1 MDPNGLFPLVK
12 IKIADIL
19 APKLAVVFRILV
31 RQGYFPV
38 FWRTAN
44 VTTLPK
50 SSSPSQT
57 PSEYRPISFTPI
69 LNKVFKRLFSFIDR
83 I

>member
-1 MDPNGLFPLVK
+1 MEPNGLFSLVL

-44 VTTLPK
+44 VTTLLVK
-50 SSSPSQT
+50 H
-57 PSEYRPISFTPI
+57 
-69 LNKVFKRLFSFIDR
+69 LFSFVDR
-83 I
+83 SNVLSLTQFGFINV